1 MNFLSVQNNFG
12 VKSHNSS
19 FLLSTEPPLKT
30 ATYTD
35 SRLTENNNQEK
46 TTTLQEVWSKEKFNV
61 DKVTEHT
68 STYNNLKMSWAEEQ
82 PLRILEESQH
92 TEAVLEEPQREPKEE
107 VEVDQSSNKE
117 ETPSHHARRP
127 PNAFLIFCKKHRPI
141 VRERFPNLENRGVTK
156 ILGEWWALLNNFEK
170 QPYND
175 LAKEYKDAFLSANPN
190 FRWYKLPAPPLR
202 TLTARPAVPKPTP
215 PISSAASTMGGD
227 SPLVTTPPSAEF
239 TPGKLADES
248 QLGGL
253 TSLMNNNCV
262 APPISGSGGDVE
274 KEECCLQKQVQA
286 KAEISPVAN
295 IEVST
300 PPKPIKKRFS
310 DYYLE
315 NKGCVRNLG
324 LQDMQPPKDEENE
337 RGEGNL
343 TNQDLMNKVVD
354 DMFIRQQED
363 SDDKNGLK
371 EVRKSERMCKGK
383 RYEMFMVEGKLL
395 GNRREVKFVQRNR
408 IDSKIEMELNAIN
421 NNKPET
427 PKLDLGNTIKRLA
440 ERTNVKIDLIGG
452 QTDTTT
458 NVNNTGELNFLSHT
472 TADNPE
478 RTRTI
483 SETSENNNNNNN
495 NKSSPPNFN
504 LDLRISYLPCLS
516 YDEFTL
522 RKRESKKRKIRAKTD
537 SDSRHK
543 VSKIEMQPV
552 GSKKRKN
559 KQSITHLSK
568 SEEDEAGLSGDLLG
582 LATLA
587 EVAANTEKI
596 NEQLSE

>member
-12 VKSHNSS
+12 IKSHNNS

-30 ATYTD
+30 ATYAD

-61 DKVTEHT
+61 GKVTERA
-68 STYNNLKMSWAEEQ
+68 SVYNNLKMSWADEQ
-82 PLRILEESQH
+82 PIRLQEESQQSEEV
-92 TEAVLEEPQREPKEE
+92 TEEPQKETKE
-107 VEVDQSSNKE
+107 IEVDQSSNKE

-156 ILGEWWALLNNFEK
+156 ILGEWWALLNNVEK

-202 TLTARPAVPKPTP
+202 TLTARPAVPKPGP
-215 PISSAASTMGGD
+215 PISSTASTVGGD
-227 SPLVTTPPSAEF
+227 LPTVTTPPSAEF

-262 APPISGSGGDVE
+262 APSISEAGKG
-274 KEECCLQKQVQA
+274 ECCLKEDVQS
-286 KAEISPVAN
+286 KAESSPVSN
-295 IEVST
+295 IDVST

-324 LQDMQPPKDEENE
+324 LQDMHPPKNEEIDRE
-337 RGEGNL
+337 GEGNL

-354 DMFIRQQED
+354 DMFIRHQDD
-363 SDDKNGLK
+363 SEDKNGLK

-395 GNRREVKFVQRNR
+395 GNRRETKFVQRNR
-408 IDSKIEMELNAIN
+408 IDTKIEMELNAIN

-440 ERTNVKIDLIGG
+440 ERTNVKIDLIDG
-452 QTDTTT
+452 QSENLTNT
-458 NVNNTGELNFLSHT
+458 NVNTMDFLNQT
-472 TADNPE
+472 TAENLK
-478 RTRTI
+478 RTRSI
-483 SETSENNNNNNN
+483 SETSESNNN
-495 NKSSPPNFN
+495 NKSALPNFN
-504 LDLRISYLPCLS
+504 LDLRISHLPCLS
-516 YDEFTL
+516 YDEFTS

-537 SDSRHK
+537 GESRHK
-543 VSKIEMQPV
+543 VSKMEAQPV